1 MVSFTNI
8 DTALLSFAAAH
19 RSEMLDQ
26 FFRGIT
32 WLGSLYVLIPAGLA
46 LVSLL
51 AHRRNRFEALL
62 LGTGLCGAALMAH
75 TIKRILARPRPA
87 LYPLLIELP
96 VSDSFP
102 SAHVAH
108 ATAFFLCLVLIVRR
122 QAPQWTWWVAC
133 AALVVVACVAA
144 SRIYLQVHFPSDTL
158 GGMVLGVLWVTVVYK
173 LMLRRERQA

>member
-1 MVSFTNI
+1 MLSLYSI

-19 RSEMLDQ
+19 RSELLDQ
-26 FFRGIT
+26 LFRGIT
-32 WLGSLYVLIPAGLA
+32 WLGSLYVLIPAGIALA
-46 LVSLL
+46 SLL

-62 LGTGLCGAALMAH
+62 LGMGLGGAALMAY
-75 TIKRILARPRPA
+75 TIKRILMRPRPA

-122 QAPQWTWWVAC
+122 QAPEWTGWVAFGT
-133 AALVVVACVAA
+133 LVVVACVAA

-158 GGMVLGVLWVTVVYK
+158 GGMVLGVLWVSVVYK

>member
-1 MVSFTNI
+1 MGSLYNI
-8 DTALLSFAAAH
+8 DTALLSFAATH

-26 FFRGIT
+26 LFRAIT
-32 WLGSLYVLIPAGLA
+32 WLGSLYVLIPAGIALA
-46 LVSLL
+46 SLL
-51 AHRRNRFEALL
+51 AYRRKRLEAWL
-62 LGTGLCGAALMAH
+62 LGIGFCGAALMAH
-75 TIKRILARPRPA
+75 AIKRILAWPRPA

-102 SAHVAH
+102 SGHVTH

-122 QAPQWTWWVAC
+122 QAPERAWWVAC
-133 AALVVVACVAA
+133 GALVVVACVAA

-158 GGMVLGVLWVTVVYK
+158 GGMVLGGLWVTVVYK

>member
-1 MVSFTNI
+1 MVSLYNM

-26 FFRGIT
+26 VFRGIT
-32 WLGSLYVLIPAGLA
+32 WLGSLYVLIPAGIA

-51 AHRRNRFEALL
+51 AYRRNRLEALL
-62 LGTGLCGAALMAH
+62 LGIGLSGAALMAH
-75 TIKRILARPRPA
+75 IIKRILARPRPA

-102 SAHVAH
+102 SAHVTH

-122 QAPQWTWWVAC
+122 QAPEWTWWVAGG
-133 AALVVVACVAA
+133 ALVVVACVVA
-144 SRIYLQVHFPSDTL
+144 SRIYLKVHFPSDTL
-158 GGMVLGVLWVTVVYK
+158 GGMVLGGLWVAVVYK